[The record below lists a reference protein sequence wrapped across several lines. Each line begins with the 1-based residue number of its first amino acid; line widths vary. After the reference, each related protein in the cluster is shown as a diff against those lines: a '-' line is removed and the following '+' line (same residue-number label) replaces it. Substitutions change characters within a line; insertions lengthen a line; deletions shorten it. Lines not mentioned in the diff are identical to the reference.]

1 MNKAALIESLM
12 STFVEEVGD
21 HVRSFNHDLLAL
33 ESGQGDPARLLQ
45 SLFRTA
51 HNLKG
56 ASRAVDVELVEKACH
71 GLEDILARARDGE
84 RPLDAEAFAILFA
97 TADAIEDAGTR
108 LKEKQSLASSPLAAL
123 ISRLGAFPRG
133 VGTTR
138 VAAPLPSEP
147 VSAAPVSAAP
157 VSAAPVPAP
166 VPSPAAPIPER
177 RDGDTLRVSA
187 NKLDTVLARSGELL
201 LAVRQ
206 TERRRD
212 EWATLEEAALG
223 LASDFRRLQTLVS
236 PGVGTE
242 TRAAVQQVAAGIDK
256 LKDGLE
262 RAVADAGTG
271 GRGLVR
277 TAGELDSGV
286 RSLRM
291 VPFAEAGE
299 GLERIVRDM
308 ALAAGKEVEFKLVGH
323 EVELDRA
330 VAERLKDP
338 LLHLVRNAVD
348 HGIETPA
355 ERAAAGKPPAGLIT
369 VSAALKGAQVEIA
382 VTDDGR
388 GLDRAR
394 IREEARARGLPEF
407 AEDRDLLA
415 LVFHPGLSTARA
427 LTAVS
432 GRGVGLDVVKSQVNA
447 LHGTVGLESVA
458 GAGTTF
464 ALTVPLT
471 VTLIRA
477 LLVESAGRT
486 FALATTQVMGLRRL
500 VPTEVRNVGG
510 REMLAAPQGL
520 LPLVSLATA
529 LGLSAPRRERGQG
542 GFVVL
547 VEAGTS
553 RVAFVVDELCAEQD
567 LVVTGLGRRLRRVPN
582 VAGCALMEDGGIALI
597 LSAAELAESALQAPA
612 GRPLITAAAPAAGRK
627 RLLVADDS
635 VTTRTLEKTIL
646 EEAGYEVSLAAD
658 GHQAWRI
665 LQKETIDL
673 VVADVEMP
681 GMDGF
686 TLTETLRHSAAL
698 RRIPVVL
705 VTSLSSDKD
714 RARGMEAGADAYIVK
729 SGFDRDALLEAVG
742 QLL

>member
-1 MNKAALIESLM
+1 MNKTVLIESLM
-12 STFVEEVGD
+12 STFVEEVAE
-21 HVRSFNHDLLAL
+21 HVRTFNRDLLAL
-33 ESGQGDPARLLQ
+33 ESGQGDPAGLLQ

-56 ASRAVDVELVEKACH
+56 ASRAVDVDLVERACH
-71 GLEDILARARDGE
+71 GLEDILAGARDGQ
-84 RPLDAEAFAILFA
+84 RPLDAEAFEILFA
-97 TADAIEDAGTR
+97 TADAIQDAGAR

-123 ISRLGAFPRG
+123 ASRLSATAPPAGPR
-133 VGTTR
+133 
-138 VAAPLPSEP
+138 
-147 VSAAPVSAAP
+147 
-157 VSAAPVPAP
+157 PVPAA
-166 VPSPAAPIPER
+166 PSSAPSAPTATASDQAMPDR
-177 RDGDTLRVSA
+177 REGDTLRVSA
-187 NKLDTVLARSGELL
+187 SKLDTVLSRSGELL

-212 EWATLEEAALG
+212 EWTTLEEAASG
-223 LASDFRRLQTLVS
+223 LVADFRRLQTLVS
-236 PGVGTE
+236 PRAATE
-242 TRAAVQQVAAGIDK
+242 TRAAMQQVGAGIDK

-262 RAVADAGTG
+262 RVVADAAAG

-277 TAGELDSGV
+277 TAGDLDSGV

-291 VPFAEAGE
+291 VPFAEAGQ
-299 GLERIVRDM
+299 GLERTVRDL
-308 ALAAGKEVEFKLVGH
+308 ALAAGKEVVFKLVGH

-330 VAERLKDP
+330 VAEQLKDP

-348 HGIETPA
+348 HGIEAPL

-382 VTDDGR
+382 ISDDGR
-388 GLDRAR
+388 GLDRER
-394 IREEARARGLPEF
+394 IREEARARGLPES

-432 GRGVGLDVVKSQVNA
+432 GRGIGLDVVKNQVNA

-458 GAGTTF
+458 GVGTTF

-486 FALATTQVMGLRRL
+486 FAVATTQVMSVRRL
-500 VPTEVRNVGG
+500 IPEEVRSVGG
-510 REMLAAPQGL
+510 REMLAAPAGL
-520 LPLVSLATA
+520 LPLVSLAEA
-529 LGLSAPRRERGQG
+529 LGLPAPRRDRGQG

-553 RVAFVVDELCAEQD
+553 RVAFVVDELLSEQD
-567 LVVTGLGRRLRRVPN
+567 LVVTGLGRRLRRVPS
-582 VAGCALMEDGGIALI
+582 VAGCALLEDGGIALI

-612 GRPLITAAAPAAGRK
+612 RRILTPAEAPEAVRR

-635 VTTRTLEKTIL
+635 VTTRTLEKSIL
-646 EEAGYEVSLAAD
+646 EEAGYEVRLAAD

-665 LQKETIDL
+665 LQEEAIDL

-681 GMDGF
+681 GMDGV
-686 TLTETLRHSAAL
+686 TLTETLRHSTAL
-698 RRIPVVL
+698 GRIPVIL
-705 VTSLSSDKD
+705 VTSLATEKD
-714 RARGMEAGADAYIVK
+714 RARGLEAGADAYIVK
-729 SGFDRDALLEAVG
+729 SGFDRGRLLEAVG

>member
-1 MNKAALIESLM
+1 MNKTALIESLM
-12 STFVEEVGD
+12 STFVEEVAD

-33 ESGQGDPARLLQ
+33 ESGQGDPASLLQ

-56 ASRAVDVELVEKACH
+56 ASRAVDVGLVENACH

-84 RPLDAEAFAILFA
+84 RPLDAEAFKILFA
-97 TADAIEDAGTR
+97 TADAIEDAGRR
-108 LKEKQSLASSPLAAL
+108 LKEKQSLAASPLAAL
-123 ISRLGAFPRG
+123 AFRSAPSPHG
-133 VGTTR
+133 VGAPLA
-138 VAAPLPSEP
+138 AAPPPPAPL
-147 VSAAPVSAAP
+147 SAAPAAGP
-157 VSAAPVPAP
+157 TMPD
-166 VPSPAAPIPER
+166 R
-177 RDGDTLRVSA
+177 REGDTLRVSA

-212 EWATLEEAALG
+212 EWATLEEAASG
-223 LASDFRRLQTLVS
+223 LASDFRRLQALLA
-236 PGVGTE
+236 PAAAAE
-242 TRAAVQQVAAGIDK
+242 ARAAVQQVGAGIDK

-262 RAVADAGTG
+262 RAVADAAAG

-355 ERAAAGKPPAGLIT
+355 ERAAAGKPPAGTIT

-394 IREEARARGLPEF
+394 IREEARAKGLPES
-407 AEDRDLLA
+407 AEDRELLA

-477 LLVESAGRT
+477 LLVESAGRM
-486 FALATTQVMGLRRL
+486 FALATTQVIGLRRL
-500 VPTEVRNVGG
+500 MPTEVRSVGG

-520 LPLVSLATA
+520 LPLVSLAAA
-529 LGLSAPRRERGQG
+529 LGLPLPRRDRGHG

-612 GRPLITAAAPAAGRK
+612 GRLLIAAAAPEAARK

-686 TLTETLRHSAAL
+686 TLTETLRHSATL

-729 SGFDRDALLEAVG
+729 SGFDRGGLLEVVG

>member
-1 MNKAALIESLM
+1 MNKSALIESLM
-12 STFVEEVGD
+12 STFVEEVAD
-21 HVRSFNHDLLAL
+21 HVRGINRDLLAL
-33 ESGQGDPARLLQ
+33 ESGQGDPASLLQ

-56 ASRAVDVELVEKACH
+56 ASRAVDVGLVESACH

-84 RPLDAEAFAILFA
+84 QPLDADAFQVLFA
-97 TADAIEDAGTR
+97 TADAIQDAGAR
-108 LKEKQSLASSPLAAL
+108 LKEKQSLAGSPLAAL
-123 ISRLGAFPRG
+123 TPRLI
-133 VGTTR
+133 
-138 VAAPLPSEP
+138 AATLGPGERR
-147 VSAAPVSAAP
+147 
-157 VSAAPVPAP
+157 VPAP
-166 VPSPAAPIPER
+166 PPPAPPVAPSTAPDPAMFDR

-212 EWATLEEAALG
+212 EWTTLEDVASG
-223 LASDFRRLQTLVS
+223 LAADFRRLQTLVS
-236 PGVGTE
+236 PGAAPDA
-242 TRAAVQQVAAGIDK
+242 RAAVQQVGAGIDK

-299 GLERIVRDM
+299 GLERMVRDM

-338 LLHLVRNAVD
+338 LVHLVRNAVD
-348 HGIETPA
+348 HGIETPP

-388 GLDRAR
+388 GLDRVR
-394 IREEARARGLPEF
+394 IREEARARGLPES

-415 LVFHPGLSTARA
+415 LVFHPGLTTARA

-447 LHGTVGLESVA
+447 LHGTVGLESAA

-471 VTLIRA
+471 VTLIRV

-486 FALATTQVMGLRRL
+486 FALATTQVMGLRKL
-500 VPTEVRNVGG
+500 MPHEVRNVGG
-510 REMLAAPQGL
+510 REMLAATAGL
-520 LPLVSLATA
+520 LPLVSLAQA
-529 LGLSAPRRERGQG
+529 LGLPAPRRDRGQG

-553 RVAFVVDELCAEQD
+553 RVAFVVDELLAEQD

-582 VAGCALMEDGGIALI
+582 VAGCALLEDGGIALI

-612 GRPLITAAAPAAGRK
+612 PRPLIAAAASEAIRR

-635 VTTRTLEKTIL
+635 VTTRTMEKAIL
-646 EEAGYEVSLAAD
+646 EEAGYEVRLAAD

-665 LQKETIDL
+665 LQKEAIDL

-686 TLTETLRHSAAL
+686 TLTQTLRHSTTL

-705 VTSLSSDKD
+705 VTSLSTDKD
-714 RARGMEAGADAYIVK
+714 RARGLEVGADAYIVK
-729 SGFDRDALLEAVG
+729 SGFDRSRLLEAVG

>member
-1 MNKAALIESLM
+1 M
-12 STFVEEVGD
+12 STFVEEVAE
-21 HVRSFNHDLLAL
+21 HVQSFNRDLLAL
-33 ESGQGDPARLLQ
+33 ESGQGDPASLLQ

-56 ASRAVDVELVEKACH
+56 ASRAVDVGFVESACH
-71 GLEDILARARDGE
+71 GLENILARARDGE
-84 RPLDAEAFAILFA
+84 RPLDTEAFEILFA
-97 TADAIEDAGTR
+97 TADAIQDAGAR
-108 LKEKQSLASSPLAAL
+108 LKEKQSLAASPLAAL
-123 ISRLGAFPRG
+123 ASRLFATAPGAGGRL
-133 VGTTR
+133 V
-138 VAAPLPSEP
+138 
-147 VSAAPVSAAP
+147 
-157 VSAAPVPAP
+157 
-166 VPSPAAPIPER
+166 PAAPALAPSAPPLPTATAPDPAMLER
-177 RDGDTLRVSA
+177 REGDTLRVSV

-206 TERRRD
+206 SERRRD
-212 EWATLEEAALG
+212 EWETLEEAASG
-223 LASDFRRLQTLVS
+223 LVTDFRRLQTLIA
-236 PGVGTE
+236 PGALTA
-242 TRAAVQQVAAGIDK
+242 TRTAVQQVGAGIDN
-256 LKDGLE
+256 LKNGLE
-262 RAVADAGTG
+262 RVVAHASTG

-277 TAGELDSGV
+277 TAGDLDSGV

-291 VPFAEAGE
+291 VPFAEAGP
-299 GLERIVRDM
+299 GLERTVRDL
-308 ALAAGKEVEFKLVGH
+308 ALAAGKEVMFKLVGQ

-338 LLHLVRNAVD
+338 LVHLVRNAVD
-348 HGIETPA
+348 HGIEMPP
-355 ERAAAGKPPAGLIT
+355 ERMAAGKPEAGLII
-369 VSAALKGAQVEIA
+369 VSAALKGAQVEI
-382 VTDDGR
+382 VIIDDGR
-388 GLDRAR
+388 GLDRER
-394 IREEARARGLPEF
+394 IREEARARGLAVS

-432 GRGVGLDVVKSQVNA
+432 GRGVGLDIVKSQVNA

-458 GAGTTF
+458 GVGTTF
-464 ALTVPLT
+464 TLTVPLT

-477 LLVESAGRT
+477 LLVEAAGRI
-486 FALATTQVMGLRRL
+486 FAVATTQVMGLRRL
-500 VPTEVRNVGG
+500 IPGEVRNVGG
-510 REMLAAPQGL
+510 REMLAATGGL
-520 LPLVSLATA
+520 LPLVSLAEA
-529 LGLSAPRRERGQG
+529 LGLPAPRRDRGQG

-582 VAGCALMEDGGIALI
+582 VAGCALLEDGGIALI

-612 GRPLITAAAPAAGRK
+612 RRLLIPAPAPEAIRR

-635 VTTRTLEKTIL
+635 VTTRTLEKAIL
-646 EEAGYEVSLAAD
+646 EEAGYEVRLAAD
-658 GHQAWRI
+658 GHQAWQM
-665 LQKETIDL
+665 LQEEAIDL

-686 TLTETLRHSAAL
+686 TLTETLRHSLAL

-705 VTSLSSDKD
+705 VTSLSTDKD
-714 RARGMEAGADAYIVK
+714 RARGLEAGADAYIVK
-729 SGFDRDALLEAVG
+729 SGFDRSGLLEAVG

>member
-1 MNKAALIESLM
+1 MNKTALIESLM
-12 STFVEEVGD
+12 STFVEEVAD
-21 HVRSFNHDLLAL
+21 HVRSFNTDLLAL
-33 ESGQGDPARLLQ
+33 ESGQGDSANLLR

-56 ASRAVDVELVEKACH
+56 ASRAVDVGLVESACH
-71 GLEDILARARDGE
+71 ALEDVLARARDGS
-84 RPLDAEAFAILFA
+84 RTLDGGDFEILFA
-97 TADAIEDAGTR
+97 TADAIQEAGDR
-108 LKEKQSLASSPLAAL
+108 LKEKQSLAASPLAAL
-123 ISRLGAFPRG
+123 MPRLTAAAG
-133 VGTTR
+133 GTETR
-138 VAAPLPSEP
+138 HV
-147 VSAAPVSAAP
+147 
-157 VSAAPVPAP
+157 PVPL
-166 VPSPAAPIPER
+166 VSPPPLRVEAAALPMVDR
-177 RDGDTLRVSA
+177 RDADGDTLRVQAS
-187 NKLDTVLARSGELL
+187 KLDTVLTRSGELL

-206 TERRRD
+206 AERRRD
-212 EWATLEEAALG
+212 EWTTVEDGASG
-223 LASDFRRLQTLVS
+223 LAENFRLLQGLLAPDTDTEMRAAAQQV
-236 PGVGTE
+236 GVGIE
-242 TRAAVQQVAAGIDK
+242 K
-256 LKDGLE
+256 LKDDLE
-262 RAVADAGTG
+262 RVLAAAASG

-277 TAGELDSGV
+277 TAGDLDACV

-291 VPFAEAGE
+291 VPFTEAGQ
-299 GLERIVRDM
+299 GLELAVRDL
-308 ALAAGKEVEFKLVGH
+308 ALAAGKEVVFKLLGH

-348 HGIETPA
+348 HGIESPA
-355 ERAAAGKPPAGLIT
+355 ERAAAGKPSAGVVT
-369 VSAALKGAQVEIA
+369 VSASLKGSQVEIA
-382 VTDDGR
+382 ITDDGR
-388 GLDRAR
+388 GLDRQR
-394 IREEARARGLPEF
+394 IREEARARGMPES

-477 LLVESAGRT
+477 LLVEAAGRT
-486 FALATTQVMGLRRL
+486 FAMATTQVMALRRL
-500 VPTEVRNVGG
+500 LPAEVRNVGG
-510 REMLAAPQGL
+510 REMLAVTSGL
-520 LPLVSLATA
+520 LPLVSLAEA
-529 LGLSAPRRERGQG
+529 LGLPAPRRDRGQG

-582 VAGCALMEDGGIALI
+582 LAGCALMEDGGIALI
-597 LSAAELAESALQAPA
+597 VSAAELAESALRAPA
-612 GRPLITAAAPAAGRK
+612 RRLLVAAPAPETPRR

-635 VTTRTLEKTIL
+635 VTTRTLEKAIL
-646 EEAGYEVSLAAD
+646 EEAGYEVRLAAD

-665 LQKETIDL
+665 LQDETIDL

-686 TLTETLRHSAAL
+686 TLTDSVRHSAAL
-698 RRIPVVL
+698 RAIPVVL
-705 VTSLSSDKD
+705 VTSLSTDKD
-714 RARGMEAGADAYIVK
+714 RARGLEVGANAYLVK
-729 SGFDRDALLEAVG
+729 SGFDRSRLLEAVG

>member
-12 STFVEEVGD
+12 STFVEEVAD
-21 HVRSFNHDLLAL
+21 HVRNFNRDLLAL
-33 ESGQGDPARLLQ
+33 EGGQGDSAGLLQ

-56 ASRAVDVELVEKACH
+56 AARAVDVGVVEAACH

-84 RPLDAEAFAILFA
+84 RPLGPEGFQILFA
-97 TADAIEDAGTR
+97 TADAIQDAGVR
-108 LKEKQSLASSPLAAL
+108 LQAQQSLATSPLAAL
-123 ISRLGAFPRG
+123 TARLTSVDPGGARPP
-133 VGTTR
+133 
-138 VAAPLPSEP
+138 APTPS
-147 VSAAPVSAAP
+147 APP
-157 VSAAPVPAP
+157 PVPVQAP
-166 VPSPAAPIPER
+166 EPGSPER
-177 RDGDTLRVSA
+177 REGDTLRVSA
-187 NKLDTVLARSGELL
+187 TKLDAVLARSGELL

-212 EWATLEEAALG
+212 EWTTLEDAASG
-223 LASDFRRLQTLVS
+223 VAADFRRLQTLLS
-236 PGVGTE
+236 PGALTE
-242 TRAAVQQVAAGIDK
+242 TRAAVQQVGAGIEK
-256 LKDGLE
+256 LRDGLE
-262 RAVADAGTG
+262 RAVADAAAG

-277 TAGELDSGV
+277 TAGDLDSGV

-291 VPFAEAGE
+291 VPFSEAGD
-299 GLERIVRDM
+299 GLERTVRDL
-308 ALAAGKEVEFKLVGH
+308 AHAAGKEVVFRLVGH

-348 HGIETPA
+348 HGIEAPS
-355 ERAAAGKPPAGLIT
+355 ERAAAGKPRAGVIT

-388 GLDRAR
+388 GLDRVR
-394 IREEARARGLPEF
+394 IREEARARGLPVST
-407 AEDRDLLA
+407 EDRDLLA
-415 LVFHPGLSTARA
+415 LVFHPGLTTARA

-432 GRGVGLDVVKSQVNA
+432 GRGVGLDVVKNQVNA

-477 LLVESAGRT
+477 LMVEAAGRT

-500 VPTEVRNVGG
+500 IPEEVRNVGG
-510 REMLAAPQGL
+510 REMLAATHGL
-520 LPLVSLATA
+520 LPLVSLAEA
-529 LGLSAPRRERGQG
+529 LGLPAPRRDRGQG

-553 RVAFVVDELCAEQD
+553 RVAFVVDELLAEQD

-582 VAGCALMEDGGIALI
+582 VAGCALLEDGGIALI
-597 LSAAELAESALQAPA
+597 LSAAELAESTLLAPA
-612 GRPLITAAAPAAGRK
+612 TRLVLAAAAPETVRK
-627 RLLVADDS
+627 RVLVADDS
-635 VTTRTLEKTIL
+635 VTTRTLEKAIL
-646 EEAGYEVSLAAD
+646 EEAGYEVRLAAD

-665 LQKETIDL
+665 LQKEPIDL

-681 GMDGF
+681 GMDGV

-698 RRIPVVL
+698 PRIPVIL

-714 RARGMEAGADAYIVK
+714 RARGLEAGADAYIVK
-729 SGFDRDALLEAVG
+729 SGFDSGRLLEAVG

>member
-1 MNKAALIESLM
+1 MNKTALIESLM
-12 STFVEEVGD
+12 STFVEEVAE
-21 HVRSFNHDLLAL
+21 HVRSFNADLLAL
-33 ESGQGDPARLLQ
+33 ESGPGDPASLLR

-56 ASRAVDVELVEKACH
+56 ASRAVDVGLIETACH
-71 GLEDILARARDGE
+71 GLEEILARARDGE
-84 RPLDAEAFAILFA
+84 RALDPEDFEILFA
-97 TADAIEDAGTR
+97 TADAIQDAGAR
-108 LKEKQSLASSPLAAL
+108 LKEKQSLAASPLAAL
-123 ISRLGAFPRG
+123 ASRL
-133 VGTTR
+133 
-138 VAAPLPSEP
+138 VAAVPGPGPPP
-147 VSAAPVSAAP
+147 VVA
-157 VSAAPVPAP
+157 PAP
-166 VPSPAAPIPER
+166 STSPSPTATPSAPALADR

-187 NKLDTVLARSGELL
+187 SKLDTVLSRSGELL

-206 TERRRD
+206 TEKRRD
-212 EWATLEEAALG
+212 EWRSLEEAALG
-223 LASDFRRLQTLVS
+223 LAADFRRLQALLS
-236 PGVGTE
+236 PSAATE
-242 TRAAVQQVAAGIDK
+242 TRAAFQQVGAEIDK
-256 LKDGLE
+256 LREGVE
-262 RAVADAGTG
+262 RAGADAATG

-277 TAGELDSGV
+277 TAGDLDSGV

-291 VPFAEAGE
+291 IPFAEAGQ
-299 GLERIVRDM
+299 GLERTVRDL
-308 ALAAGKEVEFKLVGH
+308 ALAAGKEVVFRLVGQ

-348 HGIETPA
+348 HGIESPA
-355 ERAAAGKPPAGLIT
+355 ERAAAGKPAAGVIT

-382 VTDDGR
+382 ITDDGR
-388 GLDRAR
+388 GLDRER
-394 IREEARARGLPEF
+394 IREEARARGLPESV
-407 AEDRDLLA
+407 EDRDLLA

-427 LTAVS
+427 LTTVS
-432 GRGVGLDVVKSQVNA
+432 GRGIGLDVVKSQVNA
-447 LHGTVGLESVA
+447 LHGTVGLESIA
-458 GAGTTF
+458 GVGTTF

-477 LLVESAGRT
+477 LLVEAAGRT
-486 FALATTQVMGLRRL
+486 FALATTQVMSLRRL
-500 VPTEVRNVGG
+500 IPTEVRNVGG
-510 REMLAAPQGL
+510 REMLAVTAGL
-520 LPLVSLATA
+520 LPLVSLAEA
-529 LGLSAPRRERGQG
+529 LGLPPPRRDRGQG

-553 RVAFVVDELCAEQD
+553 RVAFVVDELRAEQD

-582 VAGCALMEDGGIALI
+582 VAGCALLEDGGIALI

-612 GRPLITAAAPAAGRK
+612 RRLLVPAAGPKRARR

-635 VTTRTLEKTIL
+635 VTTRTLEKAIL
-646 EEAGYEVSLAAD
+646 EEAGYEVRLAAD

-665 LQKETIDL
+665 LREEAIDL

-686 TLTETLRHSAAL
+686 TLTETLRHAVAL
-698 RRIPVVL
+698 PRIPVVL

-714 RARGMEAGADAYIVK
+714 RARGLEVGADAYLVK
-729 SGFDRDALLEAVG
+729 SGFDRSRLLEAVG

>member
-1 MNKAALIESLM
+1 MNKSALIESLM

-33 ESGQGDPARLLQ
+33 ESGQGDPASLLQ

-56 ASRAVDVELVEKACH
+56 ASRAVDVDVVEKACH

-123 ISRLGAFPRG
+123 TSRLSAFPRG
-133 VGTTR
+133 GGATP
-138 VAAPLPSEP
+138 VAAPPPSAT
-147 VSAAPVSAAP
+147 V
-157 VSAAPVPAP
+157 
-166 VPSPAAPIPER
+166 PAAPMPAPASVLAPAAPLLDR

-348 HGIETPA
+348 HGIETPP

-477 LLVESAGRT
+477 LLVESAGRM

-500 VPTEVRNVGG
+500 VPTEVRSVGG

-520 LPLVSLATA
+520 LPLVSLAAA
-529 LGLSAPRRERGQG
+529 LGLTAPRRERGQG

-597 LSAAELAESALQAPA
+597 LSAAELAESALQAPT
-612 GRPLITAAAPAAGRK
+612 GRPLITAAAPETVRK

-635 VTTRTLEKTIL
+635 VTTRTLEKAIL

-729 SGFDRDALLEAVG
+729 SGFDRGGLLEAVG

>member
-1 MNKAALIESLM
+1 MNKSALIESLM
-12 STFVEEVGD
+12 STFVEEVAD
-21 HVRSFNHDLLAL
+21 HVRSFNGDLLAL
-33 ESGQGDPARLLQ
+33 ESGQGDPASLLQ

-56 ASRAVDVELVEKACH
+56 ASRAVDVGLVESACH

-84 RPLDAEAFAILFA
+84 RALGAEAFKILFA
-97 TADAIEDAGTR
+97 TADAIQDAGAR
-108 LKEKQSLASSPLAAL
+108 LKEKQSLAASPLAAL
-123 ISRLGAFPRG
+123 TSRLIAMAPGAGAR
-133 VGTTR
+133 
-138 VAAPLPSEP
+138 PLPAP
-147 VSAAPVSAAP
+147 PPSAPSAPMATAP
-157 VSAAPVPAP
+157 EQAMLD
-166 VPSPAAPIPER
+166 R

-187 NKLDTVLARSGELL
+187 NKLDTVLACSGELL

-212 EWATLEEAALG
+212 EWTTLEDEASG
-223 LASDFRRLQTLVS
+223 LAADFRRLQTLIS
-236 PGVGTE
+236 PGVATE
-242 TRAAVQQVAAGIDK
+242 TRAAVSQVGAGIDK
-256 LKDGLE
+256 LRDGLE
-262 RAVADAGTG
+262 RVLADAATG

-277 TAGELDSGV
+277 TAGDLDSGV

-299 GLERIVRDM
+299 GLERTIRDL
-308 ALAAGKEVEFKLVGH
+308 ALAAGKEVVFKLVGH

-348 HGIETPA
+348 HGIESPP
-355 ERAAAGKPPAGLIT
+355 ERAAVGKPSPGIIT
-369 VSAALKGAQVEIA
+369 VSAALKGAQVEISI
-382 VTDDGR
+382 TDDGR
-388 GLDRAR
+388 GLDRER
-394 IREEARARGLPEF
+394 IREAARARGLPES

-415 LVFHPGLSTARA
+415 LVFHPGFSTARA

-432 GRGVGLDVVKSQVNA
+432 GRGVGLDVVKSRVNA

-464 ALTVPLT
+464 TLTVPLT

-477 LLVESAGRT
+477 LLVESAGRA
-486 FALATTQVMGLRRL
+486 FAVATTQVMGLRRL
-500 VPTEVRNVGG
+500 IPGEVRNVGG
-510 REMLAAPQGL
+510 REMLAATAGL
-520 LPLVSLATA
+520 LPLVSLAEA
-529 LGLSAPRRERGQG
+529 LGLPAPRRDRGQG

-553 RVAFVVDELCAEQD
+553 RVAFVVDELLAEQD

-582 VAGCALMEDGGIALI
+582 VAGCALLEDGGIALI

-612 GRPLITAAAPAAGRK
+612 GRLLIPAAAPEAIRR

-635 VTTRTLEKTIL
+635 VTTRTLEKAIL
-646 EEAGYEVSLAAD
+646 EEAGYEVRLAAD

-665 LQKETIDL
+665 LQEEAIDL

-686 TLTETLRHSAAL
+686 TLTETVRHSLAL
-698 RRIPVVL
+698 RRMPVIL
-705 VTSLSSDKD
+705 VTSLSTDKD
-714 RARGMEAGADAYIVK
+714 RARGLEVGADAYIVK
-729 SGFDRDALLEAVG
+729 SGFDRIGLLEAVG